1 MFFRIFVVA
10 VMQYISSKDISN
22 DVIYENI
29 KNYSRLLFT
38 LKKINNIMNVRVRFA
53 PSPTGYLHVGGLRTA
68 LYNYLFAKNQGGKC
82 ILRIE
87 DTDRTRFVENA
98 QENLIK
104 SLRWAGIEFDE
115 SPEVG
120 GDYGPYIQSERFDLY
135 KTYCTQLIENGSAYY
150 AFDTSEELD
159 AMRERQQK
167 SGIAPKYDRT
177 VMRNEFTLGKE
188 ETQRLIDNNVQYC
201 IRLKVPMNEEIRFT
215 DLIRGPISVIGRDV
229 DDQILL
235 KSDGFPTYHLANVV
249 DDHLMAITH
258 VIRGEEWLPSTPK
271 HILLYKAF
279 GWECPLFAHLPL
291 LLNKDKTKLSKRQ
304 GSVAVE
310 DFAAQGYFKEAFVN
324 FIALLGW
331 NPTADREIFSF
342 DELINTF
349 NLEKV
354 NKSGAVFD
362 TQKLDW
368 MNGQY
373 LKSLSNDYLVEL
385 IKPELAKYNFD
396 NHSNEYIGK
405 VINLLKERIT
415 FLKDVPVFGNYM
427 FEKPKEFEPEY
438 LAKHWKD
445 DTVTIIKPLIDELKK
460 ANDWKHETTHDIT
473 KKYVEANGLKL
484 KDVIHP
490 LRLMITGKSVG
501 AGMFETMEILEKE
514 ECIARLDGF
523 LKDRK

>member
-1 MFFRIFVVA
+1 MKTTMEI
-10 VMQYISSKDISN
+10 
-22 DVIYENI
+22 
-29 KNYSRLLFT
+29 
-38 LKKINNIMNVRVRFA
+38 RVRFA
-53 PSPTGYLHVGGLRTA
+53 PSPTGFLHVGGLRTA
-68 LYNYLFAKNQGGKC
+68 LYNYLFAKHNGGKC

-98 QENLIK
+98 QENLINA
-104 SLRWAGIEFDE
+104 LRWAGIEFDE
-115 SPEVG
+115 SPEIG
-120 GDYGPYIQSERFDLY
+120 GDFGPYIQSERFHLY
-135 KTYCTQLIENGSAYY
+135 KKYGMQLIENGAAYY

-167 SGIAPKYDRT
+167 AGIAPKYDRS

-188 ETQRLIDNNVQYC
+188 ETQKLINNGTVYC
-201 IRLKVPMNEEIRFT
+201 IRLKVSHTDEINFT
-215 DLIRGPISVIGRDV
+215 DLIRGQVSVIGRDV

-235 KSDGFPTYHLANVV
+235 KSDGFPTYHLANVI
-249 DDHLMAITH
+249 DDHLMGITH
-258 VIRGEEWLPSTPK
+258 VIRGEEWIPSTPK

-310 DFAAQGYFKEAFVN
+310 DFIEKGYFKEAFVN

-331 NPTADREIFSF
+331 NPTSDREIFDF
-342 DELINTF
+342 QELIDTF
-349 NLEKV
+349 SLEKV

-373 LKSLSNDYLVEL
+373 LKKLSISYMVSIL
-385 IKPELAKYNFD
+385 KPELSNFNYGEMCD
-396 NHSNEYIGK
+396 EYLGK
-405 VINLLKERIT
+405 VIDLFKERIT
-415 FLKDVPVFGNYM
+415 FLKHILTFGNYM
-427 FEKPKEFEPEY
+427 FEKPIEFEPEY
-438 LAKHWKD
+438 KQKHWKEE
-445 DTVTIIKPLIDELKK
+445 TAGIMQPLIDEFRNIDNWNHNMLHNATKQYVD
-460 ANDWKHETTHDIT
+460 AND
-473 KKYVEANGLKL
+473 LKL

-501 AGMFETMEILEKE
+501 AGMFETMEILGQK
-514 ECIARLDGF
+514 ECIERFDAF
-523 LKDRK
+523 MK

>member
-1 MFFRIFVVA
+1 M
-10 VMQYISSKDISN
+10 S
-22 DVIYENI
+22 
-29 KNYSRLLFT
+29 
-38 LKKINNIMNVRVRFA
+38 VRVRFA

-68 LYNYLFAKNQGGKC
+68 LYNYLFAKHHKGDC

-115 SPEVG
+115 SPEIG
-120 GDYGPYIQSERFDLY
+120 GNYGPYIQSERFDLY
-135 KTYCTQLIENGSAYY
+135 KKYGQMLIDNGSAYY
-150 AFDTSEELD
+150 AFDTSEELE

-177 VMRNEFTLGKE
+177 IMRNEFTLGE
-188 ETQRLIDNNVQYC
+188 DETKRLISEGAAYVV
-201 IRLKVPMNEEIRFT
+201 RLKVPMTDEIRFK
-215 DLIRGPISVIGRDV
+215 DLIRGDVVVSGRDV

-249 DDHLMAITH
+249 DDHLMAISH

-271 HILLYKAF
+271 HVLLYKAF
-279 GWECPLFAHLPL
+279 GWECPTFAHLPL
-291 LLNKDKTKLSKRQ
+291 LLNKDKSKLSKRQ

-310 DFAAQGYFKEAFVN
+310 DFVEQGYFKESFVN
-324 FIALLGW
+324 FVALLGW
-331 NPTADREIFSF
+331 NPTADREIFDMS
-342 DELINTF
+342 ELIENF

-362 TQKLDW
+362 TQKLEW
-368 MNGQY
+368 MNSQY
-373 LKSLSNDYLVEL
+373 LKTLPIEYMTQLL
-385 IKPELAKYNFD
+385 MPELEKYNFKA
-396 NHSNEYIGK
+396 SEEYLGK

-415 FLKDVPVFGNYM
+415 FLKQVPIFGNYM
-427 FEKPKEFEPEY
+427 FERPHSYEEEY
-438 LAKHWKD
+438 LNKHWKEN
-445 DTVTIIKPLIDELKK
+445 TVEIMRPLIDNLKQT
-460 ANDWKHETTHDIT
+460 NDWAHEETYDIT
-473 KKYVEANGLKL
+473 KKYVEENNLKL

-501 AGMFETMEILEKE
+501 AGMFETMEILGKS
-514 ECIARLDGF
+514 ECIERMEDF
-523 LKDRK
+523 ISKQYWINTK